1 MVFDPVPVR
10 SSRYVWV
17 SKCKG
22 IGSSL
27 EKISLMKAERAM
39 QDLCDQLMS
48 PVSHSLSYTE
58 WMQAVDAIDSA
69 RDLAQVTRCG
79 KASLMQVSERLQQ
92 WKTGGEGEGRPK
104 DRSKEKLLTDCCHT
118 FIEHCAEIVEMSGAT
133 PKLASNLLGASI
145 RMAEVV
151 GKTGLL
157 LCAME
162 SEFAQLSDK
171 VSRIELVYEVAVKR
185 VELVAGE
192 IAQLQKQ
199 ADSAGARAEMALKR
213 ESQLKLQ
220 CQELKRS
227 LQRQTTNRNDR
238 SPKRDKRVADRSP
251 AKGSNFSVSGKG
263 HDSSGQRTPRSDLE
277 TPDQTPVMR
286 SRLSGGQGYPGLVQR
301 DVGHVGPH
309 LPNGHG
315 GFYSEAGDTSGEFA
329 QTPMGNVPTST
340 HSPSATLKSVPLS
353 RSGPPES
360 MSSMWQDPLE
370 GAVQAAFDHL
380 QTLLQQVEDIHRISH
395 PVASFLASTSST
407 SSLKGLNLVSMAG
420 AIHSWVDSSLKFQDP
435 VLATSVKQSASH
447 LQCLASLLNGQSRSS

>member
-1 MVFDPVPVR
+1 
-10 SSRYVWV
+10 
-17 SKCKG
+17 
-22 IGSSL
+22 
-27 EKISLMKAERAM
+27 M
-39 QDLCDQLMS
+39 QDLCEQLMS
-48 PVSHSLSYTE
+48 PVSQSLIYTE

-104 DRSKEKLLTDCCHT
+104 DRSKDKLLTDCCHT

-162 SEFAQLSDK
+162 SEFTQLSDK

-238 SPKRDKRVADRSP
+238 SPKRVADRSP
-251 AKGSNFSVSGKG
+251 AKGSNFSVSKQG

-277 TPDQTPVMR
+277 MPDQTPVIR
-286 SRLSGGQGYPGLVQR
+286 SRLSGGQGSPGYIQR
-301 DVGHVGPH
+301 DVGHVGHVRPH

-315 GFYSEAGDTSGEFA
+315 GFYTKSASEAGDTSGEFA

-340 HSPSATLKSVPLS
+340 HSPSATVKSVPLS
-353 RSGPPES
+353 RVSRSGPSGPSAPPES
-360 MSSMWQDPLE
+360 VSSMWQDPLE

-380 QTLLQQVEDIHRISH
+380 HSLLQQVEDMHRISH

-407 SSLKGLNLVSMAG
+407 SSYSSLKGLNLVSMAG
-420 AIHSWVDSSLKFQDP
+420 AIHSWVDSCLKFQDP

-447 LQCLASLLNGQSRSS
+447 LQCLASLLNGQSTSS

>member
-1 MVFDPVPVR
+1 M
-10 SSRYVWV
+10 
-17 SKCKG
+17 
-22 IGSSL
+22 
-27 EKISLMKAERAM
+27 SLMKAGRAM
-39 QDLCDQLMS
+39 QDLCEQLMS
-48 PVSHSLSYTE
+48 PVSQSLSYTE
-58 WMQAVDAIDSA
+58 WMQAVDAIDNA

-92 WKTGGEGEGRPK
+92 WKTGGEGEGGPK
-104 DRSKEKLLTDCCHT
+104 DRPKEKLLTDCCHT

-199 ADSAGARAEMALKR
+199 ADSAGARADMALKR

-238 SPKRDKRVADRSP
+238 SQRVADRSP
-251 AKGSNFSVSGKG
+251 AKGSNFRVGKQCN
-263 HDSSGQRTPRSDLE
+263 DSSGQRTPCSDLE
-277 TPDQTPVMR
+277 PDQTPQIR
-286 SRLSGGQGYPGLVQR
+286 SRLSGGHGYPGYIQR

-309 LPNGHG
+309 LPNGGHG
-315 GFYSEAGDTSGEFA
+315 GFYTKSIGASEAGDTSGEFG

-340 HSPSATLKSVPLS
+340 HSPSATVKSVPLS

-360 MSSMWQDPLE
+360 VSSVWQDPLE
-370 GAVQAAFDHL
+370 GAVQAALDHL
-380 QTLLQQVEDIHRISH
+380 HTLLQQVEDMHRISH

-407 SSLKGLNLVSMAG
+407 SSLKGLNLVSMAD

-447 LQCLASLLNGQSRSS
+447 LQCLASLLNGQSRAS